1 VKDAIV
7 WLALIEL
14 LGLAGF
20 PLVFS
25 ALRFL
30 PDRGYS
36 FSKTVGLLLVSYL
49 VWLGA
54 SVRLFPNDRLVIV
67 LMLLLTGVVAGIVGW
82 NKRREI
88 LEFARA
94 RKGYLIAAEVLFVGS
109 FALALFLRSY
119 VAEFQEASGEKPM
132 DAMLINAVLRSDHF
146 PPKDPWL
153 AGYDVNYYYFGHLMM
168 AMLTKLSGIASYV
181 TFNLGLGLLT
191 ALSASAAF
199 GLVYNLVAG
208 RARERVALGVA
219 LLAPLLLLVVSNVE
233 GLFELLAVHGVG
245 GKGFYDLIDVT
256 GLDGARDSP
265 EWYPTEFLWMLR
277 SINYVT
283 GQVDHQFPYYKFMQ
297 GEVHSETLAIPF
309 VLLATAAA
317 LNVWR
322 SPTSAR
328 PGAWWRDPALF
339 ALSAFA
345 LGSVTVVQSWYAPA
359 FYLVLAAAFALRG
372 YLAERRFSRG
382 FLAGTL
388 SYLVALP
395 LASVAL
401 YLPFFQTNFG
411 SFDGIAVEGQ
421 VADKAHHL
429 LYMWLPLF
437 WLAGSLAVVGLWGLR
452 WKPSAIAVA
461 AALPLLVVGPWA
473 LLLIAGE
480 GTVPFSTALDNV
492 SSAGSALSLLIL
504 LGLLAVASLAAF
516 RELAPI
522 KKDGELPASVFALL
536 LMAVALLVITGVQF
550 FSVKD
555 FFWVR
560 YNTLIKANYI
570 AWFLLSIS
578 GAFAAYYVLSR
589 GGSSRP
595 VMAAKA
601 GWTTVTVLILAV
613 ALIFPVLTTFST
625 SAGFKNE
632 RHLNLLWKW
641 ERFAP
646 GEYEAVQWLWENVE
660 GTPTITEAVG
670 DAWSVY
676 GRVSAYSGL
685 PTVLGWPSHEMHW
698 RGGSWD
704 PQAGRREAVERIYK
718 TTDAAEAKALLQQ
731 YGVEYVYVGSLERQ
745 AYGEAGLEKFRG
757 FMDIAYENSQVVIY
771 RMPEAT
777 AAVSQP

>member
-1 VKDAIV
+1 
-7 WLALIEL
+7 
-14 LGLAGF
+14 
-20 PLVFS
+20 
-25 ALRFL
+25 
-30 PDRGYS
+30 
-36 FSKTVGLLLVSYL
+36 
-49 VWLGA
+49 
-54 SVRLFPNDRLVIV
+54 
-67 LMLLLTGVVAGIVGW
+67 
-82 NKRREI
+82 
-88 LEFARA
+88 
-94 RKGYLIAAEVLFVGS
+94 
-109 FALALFLRSY
+109 
-119 VAEFQEASGEKPM
+119 
-132 DAMLINAVLRSDHF
+132 
-146 PPKDPWL
+146 
-153 AGYDVNYYYFGHLMM
+153 
-168 AMLTKLSGIASYV
+168 
-181 TFNLGLGLLT
+181 
-191 ALSASAAF
+191 
-199 GLVYNLVAG
+199 
-208 RARERVALGVA
+208 
-219 LLAPLLLLVVSNVE
+219 
-233 GLFELLAVHGVG
+233 
-245 GKGFYDLIDVT
+245 
-256 GLDGARDSP
+256 
-265 EWYPTEFLWMLR
+265 
-277 SINYVT
+277 
-283 GQVDHQFPYYKFMQ
+283 
-297 GEVHSETLAIPF
+297 
-309 VLLATAAA
+309 
-317 LNVWR
+317 
-322 SPTSAR
+322 
-328 PGAWWRDPALF
+328 
-339 ALSAFA
+339 
-345 LGSVTVVQSWYAPA
+345 
-359 FYLVLAAAFALRG
+359 
-372 YLAERRFSRG
+372 
-382 FLAGTL
+382 
-388 SYLVALP
+388 
-395 LASVAL
+395 
-401 YLPFFQTNFG
+401 
-411 SFDGIAVEGQ
+411 
-421 VADKAHHL
+421 
-429 LYMWLPLF
+429 MWLPLF

-676 GRVSAYSGL
+676 GRISAYSGL
-685 PTVLGWPSHEMHW
+685 PTVLGWAGHENQW
-698 RGGSWD
+698 RGSFA
-704 PQAGRREAVERIYK
+704 PQGTRREEIDAAYN
-718 TTDAAEAKALLQQ
+718 TTDIQQ
-731 YGVEYVYVGSLERQ
+731 AIVILDKYDVEIVYVGYLEREK
-745 AYGEAGLEKFRG
+745 YDPAGLEKFRR
-757 FMDIAYENSQVVIY
+757 FMRVAFENDEAIIYERHPARSL
-771 RMPEAT
+771 
-777 AAVSQP
+777 VSTP